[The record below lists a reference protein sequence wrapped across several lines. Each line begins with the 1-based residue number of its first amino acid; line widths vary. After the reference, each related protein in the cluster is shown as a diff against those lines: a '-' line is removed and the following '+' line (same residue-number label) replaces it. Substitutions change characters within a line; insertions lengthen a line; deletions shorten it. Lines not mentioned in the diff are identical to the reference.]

1 MTLWRREHMNIIK
14 KCGIHLK
21 VSDFAKSRAFYEAL
35 GFQPNFEYGP
45 GLELTKRTAPENYRG
60 VTFAIDDDTAF
71 FEIADGHLAV
81 KPEVFKEHI
90 SSSKV
95 SLMVQVDSL
104 EEITDRAKKAGI
116 PLAKEP
122 VNYHWGTTEIVIRDP
137 DGFILVFVTRTREEY
152 KKAYP
157 SA

>member
-1 MTLWRREHMNIIK
+1 MSIIK
-14 KCGIHLK
+14 KYGIHLK
-21 VSDFAKSRAFYEAL
+21 VADFVKSLAFYEAL
-35 GFQPNFEYGP
+35 GFQPIFEYGP
-45 GLELTKRTAPENYRG
+45 GLDITSKTAPENYRG
-60 VTFAIDDDTAF
+60 VTFANDDGTAF
-71 FEIADGHLAV
+71 FEIAEGHLAV

-95 SLMVQVDSL
+95 SLMVHVDSL

-116 PLAKEP
+116 SLAKDP

-137 DGFILVFVTRTREEY
+137 DGFILVFVTPTREEY